1 MCIGVISNSVSLI
14 PLVYQLVAIRL
25 QVDVLFSPGKDSFQN
40 NQVLSFLDRMHINYT
55 IEKDHHEDLYTWIKK
70 KQIDACFV
78 IGYSFLLDTHR
89 LRAFSPKVFNIHFGS
104 LPEYQGPNPVFWQLK
119 HGVENIGIC
128 IHLLT
133 DKFDDGPIVWRKQV
147 ANKDYFNCELA
158 NQYLSNLCVE
168 GVLFILNLLA
178 SHFPVIGENRDHK
191 QKCYYHQPVLND
203 ILIQWETMSAKEICN
218 LVRACNPW
226 NKGAITCFKGQEL
239 KLMDAIIDDSDDNQT
254 YSKALPGEIVQ
265 DDKVFKIHTSD
276 NLNLIVNMVFYSECF
291 IPTYYCKYYGLTK
304 GAKIGI

>member
-14 PLVYQLVAIRL
+14 PLVYQLAAVRL
-25 QVDVLFSPGKDSFQN
+25 QVVVFFSPGKDSFRN
-40 NQVLSFLDRMHINYT
+40 DQVLSFLDKMQINYT
-55 IEKDHHEDLYTWIKK
+55 IEKDRHLDVYTWIKK
-70 KQIDACFV
+70 KQMDACFV

-89 LRAFSPKVFNIHFGS
+89 LRSLLSRVYNIHFGS

-133 DKFDDGPIVWRKQV
+133 DKFDDGPVVWRKKV
-147 ANKDYFNCELA
+147 PNKDYYNCEFV

-168 GVLFILNLLA
+168 GVFFILNLLA
-178 SHFPVIGENRDHK
+178 SHIPVLGENGVLK

-203 ILIQWETMSAKEICN
+203 ILIQWQTMSAKEICN

-226 NKGAITCFKGQEL
+226 NKGAITCYKGQEL

-254 YSKALPGEIVQ
+254 NSKALPGEIVQ
-265 DDKVFKIHTSD
+265 DDKVLKIHTSD
-276 NLNLIVNMVFYSECF
+276 NFNLIVNMVFYSECF
-291 IPTYYCKYYGLTK
+291 VPSYSCKYYGLIK
-304 GAKIGI
+304 GAIIGK